1 MKDKCIICTKETP
14 YEDDSNIAQ
23 RYGYIEGVGQLC
35 RSCYDGNID
44 ANDIC
49 IPNSL
54 VLDTPN
60 DQELGEKI
68 RRMMY
73 AKDKHLFI

>member
-1 MKDKCIICTKETP
+1 MKDRCVICNKETS
-14 YEDDSNIAQ
+14 YEFETHINQ

-35 RSCYDGNID
+35 RSCYDGNTD

-49 IPNSL
+49 VPNSL
-54 VLDTPN
+54 VVDTPN

-68 RRMMY
+68 RRMFY
-73 AKDKHLFI
+73 AKNQHVII